1 MVRAVA
7 RLLQCKTFIPYGRSI
22 YQHRRT
28 QTQVHHNH
36 VRLRTVRIGAS
47 SCSGP
52 TRFEVLRDRLDIG
65 HHKRVAR
72 ATFRQRE
79 FASRNRNG
87 VRNLCASKTR
97 AEALLDEGVYRQ
109 RAVERR
115 PHQRTVFRYRITTH
129 PLTAK
134 HAFGNPKIAS
144 GFQATMKL
152 CKRGGQIEHVRQA
165 AVRNW

>member
-1 MVRAVA
+1 M
-7 RLLQCKTFIPYGRSI
+7 QPCETK
-22 YQHRRT
+22 
-28 QTQVHHNH
+28 
-36 VRLRTVRIGAS
+36 RIAS
-47 SCSGP
+47 SSYADT
-52 TRFEVLRDRLDIG
+52 TRFWALCDYFDVG
-65 HHKRVAR
+65 HRKRTAH
-72 ATFRQRE
+72 APFRQRK
-79 FASRNRNG
+79 FISWDRNDI
-87 VRNLCASKTR
+87 RNLCASKAR

-129 PLTAK
+129 LLTAK

-165 AVRNW
+165 AVHNW